1 MWEKLKKL
9 KDRFD
14 ELTRQLS
21 DPDVI
26 ADTVRWQS
34 VVKERSSLESAVAL
48 YDEWLECDKS
58 ERECREII
66 DDGSDKDMCALA
78 HEELTSV
85 EARKEKLEEELKFEL
100 LPKDP
105 DDDKNVIM
113 EFRAGAGGEE
123 ASLFAAVLL
132 RMYTRFAERMRWKVK
147 QIELNATDLGGVKE
161 AVIGISGKGAYSK
174 LKYESGVH
182 RVQRVP
188 ETESQGRIH
197 TSTATV
203 AVMPEMDDVDVKID
217 ERDLKIDTYRS
228 GGAGGQYVNK
238 TESAIRITHL
248 PTGIVV
254 TCQDE
259 KSQAKNRE
267 SAMKVLKARVYDHFK
282 NKAES
287 EYAAGRRS
295 LIGTGDRSERIRT
308 YNYPQGRVTDHRI
321 NRTQYDL
328 EDFLDGDLFEM
339 TDALALAD
347 KNALLAQQ

>member
-9 KDRFD
+9 KDRFRFD

-66 DDGSDKDMCALA
+66 EDGSDKEMCALA
-78 HEELTSV
+78 REELTSV
-85 EARKEKLEEELKFEL
+85 EARKEKLEEE
-100 LPKDP
+100 

-282 NKAES
+282 NKAEVADRHRRPLGAHPHLQLS
-287 EYAAGRRS
+287 AGQGDRPPHQPHAIRPRGLPRRRS
-295 LIGTGDRSERIRT
+295 VRDDGRAGACGQERAARAAMKT
-308 YNYPQGRVTDHRI
+308 N
-321 NRTQYDL
+321 
-328 EDFLDGDLFEM
+328 LF
-339 TDALALAD
+339 
-347 KNALLAQQ
+347 

>member
-66 DDGSDKDMCALA
+66 EDGSDKEMCALA
-78 HEELTSV
+78 REELTSV

-188 ETESQGRIH
+188 ET
-197 TSTATV
+197 
-203 AVMPEMDDVDVKID
+203 
-217 ERDLKIDTYRS
+217 
-228 GGAGGQYVNK
+228 
-238 TESAIRITHL
+238 
-248 PTGIVV
+248 
-254 TCQDE
+254 
-259 KSQAKNRE
+259 
-267 SAMKVLKARVYDHFK
+267 
-282 NKAES
+282 
-287 EYAAGRRS
+287 
-295 LIGTGDRSERIRT
+295 
-308 YNYPQGRVTDHRI
+308 
-321 NRTQYDL
+321 
-328 EDFLDGDLFEM
+328 
-339 TDALALAD
+339 
-347 KNALLAQQ
+347 

>member
-1 MWEKLKKL
+1 
-9 KDRFD
+9 
-14 ELTRQLS
+14 
-21 DPDVI
+21 
-26 ADTVRWQS
+26 
-34 VVKERSSLESAVAL
+34 
-48 YDEWLECDKS
+48 
-58 ERECREII
+58 
-66 DDGSDKDMCALA
+66 
-78 HEELTSV
+78 
-85 EARKEKLEEELKFEL
+85 
-100 LPKDP
+100 
-105 DDDKNVIM
+105 
-113 EFRAGAGGEE
+113 
-123 ASLFAAVLL
+123 
-132 RMYTRFAERMRWKVK
+132 MYTRFAERMRWKVK

-259 KSQAKNRE
+259 KSQAKKPRE
-267 SAMKVLKARVYDHFK
+267 RDEGAQSARVRPFQ
-282 NKAES
+282 EQ
-287 EYAAGRRS
+287 G
-295 LIGTGDRSERIRT
+295 GERIRRRA
-308 YNYPQGRVTDHRI
+308 QVADRHRRPLGAASAPTTI
-321 NRTQYDL
+321 RRA
-328 EDFLDGDLFEM
+328 G
-339 TDALALAD
+339 
-347 KNALLAQQ
+347 